1 MMATLAIDKDFLLD
15 FGRLDRPLQDKVAG
29 VFEKF
34 ETATHAGV
42 HLEKISN
49 ARNPRFRSI
58 RIDKFWRGIVLAP
71 ESGHTYTLL
80 KVLPHDD
87 AYTWAQRR
95 DISVNR
101 ATGGIEIRDE
111 VALTE
116 AMPAM
121 NVAAEQTAQR
131 LFTHLKDTDL
141 ERLGIDDRT
150 REYARTLTTVEA
162 LEAAQEF
169 LPTTQWQVLYGL
181 AAGMS
186 PDEVW
191 ADLGADL
198 ISDPIDTD
206 DLDAAIA
213 RSAGRILLVEGPEEL
228 MAVFADPFA
237 LWRIYLHPA
246 QQSIVDAVY
255 SGPARVTGGP
265 GTGKTVVALH
275 RARRLAQR
283 GDGKVLVTTF
293 SSTLADSL
301 EDGIL
306 MLADD
311 PAVASRIVVQ
321 HIDRIAHR
329 VFRDKYGAPRL
340 LQSSDEAALWRE
352 AHAAHPTSFT
362 DTFLAEEWRHV
373 VLAQQV
379 TTEADYLAAGRR
391 GRGRRLSS
399 GQKSQ
404 VWATIE
410 AFETLLTG
418 RGLWTHETIR
428 RTATQIL
435 QGNRV
440 KPYRYIVVDEAQDL
454 SPDQWR
460 LLRAAVAEQPDDL
473 FIAGDV
479 HQRIYDNH
487 VSLREVG
494 INIAGRSRRL
504 SINYRT
510 TAEILG
516 WSLGLIRHEKI
527 EDMNDGLDSLA
538 GCRSEVHGDAP
549 EVAGFSS
556 EEAELDHIAETVRS
570 WLHRGVN
577 GDEIGIATRTR
588 QFGERI
594 ERRLRTAQ
602 IQTGLLAKGATTP
615 GAISIGTMHR
625 MKGLEFRCLVVAG
638 VNSDS
643 VPATA
648 AVTSIDEDSHTHN
661 LDILRERSLLFV
673 ACTRAREQL
682 LVTWYGCPSDFLGL
696 RALQSDL

>member
-1 MMATLAIDKDFLLD
+1 MATLAIDKDFLLD

-34 ETATHAGV
+34 ESATHAGV

-71 ESGHTYTLL
+71 ESGQTYTLL

-116 AMPAM
+116 ALPAV
-121 NVAAEQTAQR
+121 NAAAEQTAQR
-131 LFTHLKDTDL
+131 LFAHLRDSDL

-150 REYARTLTTVEA
+150 LGFARALTTVEA

-169 LPTTQWQVLYGL
+169 LPSTQWQVLYGL
-181 AAGMS
+181 AAGMT
-186 PDEVW
+186 PEEVW
-191 ADLGADL
+191 ADMGADL
-198 ISDPIDTD
+198 ISESIDAN

-213 RSAGRILLVEGPEEL
+213 RSTSRILLVDGPDEL
-228 MAVFADPFA
+228 MAVFANPFA
-237 LWRIYLHPA
+237 LWRVYLHPA

-275 RARRLAQR
+275 RAKRLAER

-293 SSTLADSL
+293 TSTLAESL

-306 MLADD
+306 MLVDE
-311 PAVASRIVVQ
+311 PAHASRIVVQ

-329 VFRDKYGAPRL
+329 VFRDKNGAPRL
-340 LQSSDEAALWRE
+340 LNADDEAALWRE
-352 AHAAHPTSFT
+352 AHAAHPTPFT
-362 DTFLAEEWRHV
+362 ETFLAEEWRQV
-373 VLAQQV
+373 VLAHQL
-379 TTEADYLAAGRR
+379 TTETDYLAGSRR
-391 GRGRRLSS
+391 GRGRGLSS
-399 GQKSQ
+399 GQKQQ
-404 VWATIE
+404 VWAAIE
-410 AFETLLTG
+410 AFEQLLTT
-418 RGLWTHETIR
+418 RSLWTHETIR
-428 RTATQIL
+428 REATRIL
-435 QGNRV
+435 QASPD
-440 KPYRYIVVDEAQDL
+440 KLYRHIVVDEAQDL

-460 LLRAAVAEQPDDL
+460 LLRAATVEQPDDL

-479 HQRIYDNH
+479 HQRIYNNR
-487 VSLREVG
+487 VSLRDVG

-504 SINYRT
+504 AINYRT

-516 WSLGLIRHEKI
+516 WSLSLIHDEHI
-527 EDMNDGLDSLA
+527 DDMNGGLDTLA
-538 GCRSEVHGDAP
+538 GCRSEVRGDPP
-549 EVAGFSS
+549 EVIGFDT
-556 EEAELDHIAETVRS
+556 EAAELDQIADKVCS
-570 WLHRGVN
+570 WIAQGVVA
-577 GDEIGIATRTR
+577 DEIGVATRTK
-588 QFGERI
+588 QFGERV
-594 ERRLRTAQ
+594 ERRLRASKIPTHY
-602 IQTGLLAKGATTP
+602 LAKGTTSP
-615 GAISIGTMHR
+615 GAVSIGTMHR

-643 VPATA
+643 VPAPA
-648 AVTSIDEDSHTHN
+648 AVTPIDEDSHTHR
-661 LDILRERSLLFV
+661 LDLLRERSLLFV

-682 LVTWYGCPSDFLGL
+682 LVTWHGKPSSFLRREG
-696 RALQSDL
+696 R